1 MSLDDARSYA
11 TRGRG
16 PRRRPSRG
24 WESLTPTELEVI
36 GLVTGGLS
44 NPDIAA
50 RLFVS
55 RETVK
60 SHLSNIFVKLG
71 VANRTELTAVA
82 SRRT

>member
-1 MSLDDARSYA
+1 VQ
-11 TRGRG
+11 TK
-16 PRRRPSRG
+16 RRRPSRG
-24 WESLTPTELEVI
+24 WESLTPTELEVV
-36 GLVTGGLS
+36 GLVTEGLS

-50 RLFVS
+50 RMFVS

-71 VANRTELTAVA
+71 VTNRTELTAVA

>member
-24 WESLTPTELEVI
+24 WES
-36 GLVTGGLS
+36 
-44 NPDIAA
+44 
-50 RLFVS
+50 
-55 RETVK
+55 
-60 SHLSNIFVKLG
+60 HLSNIFVKLG
-71 VANRTELTAVA
+71 VTNRTELTAVA